1 MMYVKSLAAL
11 FFSLSC
17 AAASLAQAQQT
28 EPAPS
33 QDKAD
38 GEDAELKLPRFLLK
52 DDTQKADEEKKDKPN
67 PLKDLEYTPSKDGEV
82 PVHIDAATPGMMER
96 PPLELPEDVA
106 ARITFLPEDT
116 ISYLKS
122 GKTNAIVRPD
132 KMFKKILAAQSDEQI
147 IAYIKAIMSVDDQM
161 TYKEGRDKASIALDT
176 QAANFN
182 TWRSL
187 RPAELDPAREAGPI
201 ALSRYMGGRGGGI
214 PTFAG
219 APLAKTPEDL
229 IAGEVEVAIVGAPL
243 DMGSGWR
250 DARHGPLA
258 MRVMGRG
265 LGGTDVATMINP
277 GEALNIVDYGDIAI
291 DQMSTER
298 SMKEVRRVVG
308 EIAKTGAVPFI
319 IGGDHSLEYP
329 NVAAMA
335 DVYGKGK
342 VGVIHFD
349 AHLDTGR
356 GRPHLMSHGQPIYR
370 LMREAHV
377 RPEDYIQVGLRA
389 HYSKQYYEWQRL
401 IGMRYHTMAEVERRG
416 WDAVLDRVLME
427 ASENTEY
434 LYISFDVDVLDPAF
448 EPGTGTPVSGG
459 LDMREAITIV
469 RRLCAESN
477 VIGFDLVE
485 LAPEI
490 DPTYRSTL
498 NANSLVFACL
508 TGMAMRKQGIE
519 DPHFISDLSSDHSRN
534 DFYEEK
540 NRKSDRQTTEDKQGD
555 KK

>member
-1 MMYVKSLAAL
+1 MRNIKSAAAL

-17 AAASLAQAQQT
+17 ATSSLAQAQQT
-28 EPAPS
+28 EPAAS
-33 QDKAD
+33 QDIASKD
-38 GEDAELKLPRFLLK
+38 GAETKLPRFLVK
-52 DDTQKADEEKKDKPN
+52 EDAESVDEEKKDKPN
-67 PLKDLEYTPSKDGEV
+67 PLKDLKYTPSKDGEV

-106 ARITFLPEDT
+106 ARVAFLPKNILD
-116 ISYLKS
+116 YLKS
-122 GKTNAIVRPD
+122 GKTNSVVRPD
-132 KMFKKILAAQSDEQI
+132 KMFKKILAAESDEQI
-147 IAYIKAIMSVDDQM
+147 SAYINAIMSVDDEM

-182 TWRSL
+182 TWRTL
-187 RPAELDPAREAGPI
+187 RPAELDPSREPGPI
-201 ALSRYMGGRGGGI
+201 ALSRYMSDRGGV

-219 APLAKTPEDL
+219 APVAKTPEDL
-229 IAGEVEVAIVGAPL
+229 IAGKVEVAIVGAPL

-265 LGGTDVATMINP
+265 LGGTDVATMVNP

-298 SMKEVRRVVG
+298 SMKEVRRVVR
-308 EIAKTGAVPFI
+308 EIAETGTVPFI

-459 LDMREAITIV
+459 LNMREAITIV

-519 DPHFISDLSSDHSRN
+519 DAHFISELSSDHGRN
-534 DFYEEK
+534 DFYDDK
-540 NRKSDRQTTEDKQGD
+540 NRKSDRQTTEDKQGE